1 MLNKLV
7 ASDVLGKRLKEVVYT
22 SSSSCHVMSRVKL
35 LCLGGCREVGRSAYL
50 LSLENRNFLL
60 DYGVSLNDVPLFPS
74 HVSPS
79 SVDAV
84 LLTHPHLD
92 HSGLVPFLFSSRVT
106 PRAYAT
112 QLCAEILEYLV
123 LDMMKL
129 SGNFL
134 PYEVEELYK
143 AIDGIRPLSYGEEVE
158 IGGVAVR
165 ALNAGHVPGSCMFLL
180 KSKGFKVLYTGDFN
194 SIETRLVH
202 PVDLESALSECP
214 VDLLVVESTY
224 GDRPHEDRALTEKS
238 FVGSVI
244 DCVEG
249 GGVVLVP
256 AFAYSRAQEILCV
269 LYKYANH
276 LAVYL
281 DGMAKQ
287 ISLELLSFK
296 GFLRN
301 EDLYEGAL
309 EFVKFVRGPKDR
321 KRLLK
326 EGGVVIS
333 PSGMLKGGPS
343 AFYAKRLANRSN
355 SAIFL
360 VSYQIPET
368 PGDYLL
374 KHGKLTP
381 GSEKVKCNVK
391 WFDFSSHAGRNEL
404 LDFITKVVDCSEGKT
419 KVVLVH
425 GEERAVTSLEEALK
439 DKGIEALAPKNG
451 ELLVF

>member
-1 MLNKLV
+1 
-7 ASDVLGKRLKEVVYT
+7 
-22 SSSSCHVMSRVKL
+22 MSRAKL

-60 DYGVSLNDVPLFPS
+60 DYGVLLDDVPLFPS

-79 SVDAV
+79 SVDAM

-92 HSGLVPFLFSSRVT
+92 HSGLVPCLFSSKVT
-106 PRAYAT
+106 PRAYST
-112 QLCAEILEYLV
+112 RLCAEILEYLV

-143 AIDGIRPLSYGEEVE
+143 AVDGIRPLGYGEEVE
-158 IGGVAVR
+158 VGGIAIR

-180 KSKGFKVLYTGDFN
+180 RSKGFKALYTGDFN
-194 SIETRLVH
+194 SIETRLVN
-202 PVDLESALSECP
+202 PVDLESVLSECP
-214 VDLLVVESTY
+214 IDLLIVESTY

-238 FVGSVI
+238 FVESVV

-256 AFAYSRAQEILCV
+256 AFAYGRAQEILCV
-269 LYKYANH
+269 LYKYASD
-276 LAVYL
+276 LTVYL

-296 GFLRN
+296 DFLRS
-301 EDLYEGAL
+301 EDLYEEAL
-309 EFVKFVRGPKDR
+309 EFAKFVRGPRDR
-321 KRLLK
+321 RRLLK
-326 EGGVVIS
+326 EGGVVVS

-343 AFYAKRLANRSN
+343 AFYAKRLADRSD

-360 VSYQIPET
+360 VSYQIPDT
-368 PGDYLL
+368 PGDCLL
-374 KHGKLTP
+374 KHGKLAP
-381 GSEKVKCNVK
+381 DSEKVKCDVK
-391 WFDFSSHAGRNEL
+391 WFDFSSHAGRIEL
-404 LDFITKVVDCSEGKT
+404 LDFITKVVDRSEGRT

-425 GEERAVTSLEEALK
+425 GEERAVTSLEEALRSE
-439 DKGIEALAPKNG
+439 GVEVLAPKNG
-451 ELLVF
+451 ELLVL

>member
-1 MLNKLV
+1 
-7 ASDVLGKRLKEVVYT
+7 
-22 SSSSCHVMSRVKL
+22 MSHAKL

-50 LSLENRNFLL
+50 LSLEDRNFLL
-60 DYGVSLNDVPLFPS
+60 DYGVSLNDVPLFPL

-79 SVDAV
+79 SVDAM

-106 PRAYAT
+106 PQAYAT

-143 AIDGIRPLSYGEEVE
+143 AIDYIRPLGYGDEVE
-158 IGGVAVR
+158 ISGVAIK

-180 KSKGFKVLYTGDFN
+180 KSKDFKVLYTGDFN

-202 PVDLESALSECP
+202 PMDLESVLSECP
-214 VDLLVVESTY
+214 IDLLVVESTY
-224 GDRPHEDRALTEKS
+224 GDRPHEDRALTEES
-238 FVGSVI
+238 FVESVI

-256 AFAYSRAQEILCV
+256 AFAYGRAQEILCV
-269 LYKYANH
+269 LYKYAND
-276 LAVYL
+276 LTVYL

-296 GFLRN
+296 DFLRS
-301 EDLYEGAL
+301 EDLYEEAL
-309 EFVKFVRGPKDR
+309 EFARFVRGPKDR
-321 KRLLK
+321 KKLLK
-326 EGGVVIS
+326 EGGVIIS

-343 AFYAKRLANRSN
+343 AFYAKRLANRN
-355 SAIFL
+355 DSAIFL
-360 VSYQIPET
+360 VSYQIPDT
-368 PGDYLL
+368 PGDCLL
-374 KHGKLTP
+374 KQGKLTP
-381 GSEKVKCNVK
+381 DSERVKCDVK
-391 WFDFSSHAGRNEL
+391 WFDFSSHAGRSEL
-404 LDFITKVVDCSEGKT
+404 LDFIIKVVDRSGGRT

-425 GEERAVTSLEEALK
+425 GEERAMASLEEALR
-439 DKGIEALAPKNG
+439 DKGVGVFAPKNG
-451 ELLVF
+451 ELLTL

>member
-1 MLNKLV
+1 MGH
-7 ASDVLGKRLKEVVYT
+7 A
-22 SSSSCHVMSRVKL
+22 KL

-50 LSLENRNFLL
+50 ISLENRNFLL
-60 DYGVSLNDVPLFPS
+60 DYGVLLNDVPLYPS
-74 HVSPS
+74 HVSPN

-92 HSGLVPFLFSSRVT
+92 HSGLVPLLFSSRVA
-106 PRAYAT
+106 PPAYAT
-112 QLCAEILEYLV
+112 QLSAEILEYLI
-123 LDMMKL
+123 LDMIKL
-129 SGNFL
+129 SGSYL

-143 AIDGIRPLSYGEEVE
+143 AMDGIRPLEYGGEVE
-158 IGGVAVR
+158 IGGVVVK

-180 KSKGFKVLYTGDFN
+180 KSKDFKVLYTGDFN
-194 SIETRLVH
+194 SIETRLVR
-202 PVDLESALSECP
+202 PVDLDSVISECP
-214 VDLLVVESTY
+214 IDLLVVESTY

-238 FVGSVI
+238 FVESVV
-244 DCVEG
+244 DCVED

-276 LAVYL
+276 LTVYL
-281 DGMAKQ
+281 DGMARS

-296 GFLRN
+296 DFLK
-301 EDLYEGAL
+301 DGGLYEGAL
-309 EFVKFVRGPKDR
+309 EFVRFVRGPKDR
-321 KRLLK
+321 KKLLK

-343 AFYAKRLANRSN
+343 ALYAKQLANKSD

-360 VSYQIPET
+360 VSYQIPNT

-374 KHGKLTP
+374 KHGKLAP
-381 GSEKVKCNVK
+381 DSEKVKCNVK
-391 WFDFSSHAGRNEL
+391 WFDFSSHAGRSEL
-404 LDFITKVVDCSEGKT
+404 LDFITKVVDRSEGRT

-425 GEERAVTSLEEALK
+425 GEEIAVTSLQEALRS
-439 DKGIEALAPKNG
+439 KGIEALAPKNG
-451 ELLVF
+451 ELLAF